1 MQIVLRHNVTHF
13 TQYFDEVVVKSA
25 TPLYKAI
32 ELDLTK
38 LMDGEYTLTLYSNTN
53 ELLAKELLRIGD
65 YQIKQYKMEKKYKQ
79 YAR

>member
-1 MQIVLRHNVTHF
+1 MQIVLEHNTTNF
-13 TQYFDEVVVKSA
+13 KQYFSEIKVKNE
-25 TPLYKAI
+25 TPLYRNI

-38 LMDGEYTLTLYSNTN
+38 LVDGDYTLTLLSDTN
-53 ELLAKELLRIGD
+53 EILAKEIMRIGD